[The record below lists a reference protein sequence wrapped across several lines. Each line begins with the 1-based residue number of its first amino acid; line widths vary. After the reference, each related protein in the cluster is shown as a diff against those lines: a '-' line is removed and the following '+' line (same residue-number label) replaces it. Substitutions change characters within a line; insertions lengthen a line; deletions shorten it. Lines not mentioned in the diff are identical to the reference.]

1 MLKLAPFAFL
11 VTWGSG
17 AVFVKLGLEEV
28 SVWPFLA
35 VRAVG
40 AFLVLTAVCIFAFRG
55 QIAARLFGYPAA
67 VLGKILAA
75 GVLLQVAYQGA
86 FFLAISEGMSP
97 GLLAII
103 LGLQPILASLIGRED
118 AGVKGYLLL
127 ACGFLG
133 LAVSVAG
140 SREIGGLG
148 FSGAAFG
155 VLSVASISA
164 GSVLQQRVTVHP
176 LASSFHQSLV
186 AAVVFLVVMLF
197 TDALWAPGAKFVLAA
212 SWMIV
217 VVSTGATL
225 LLLYMLKHDSAG
237 KVGSL
242 FYLVPAVA
250 LAFDYLMFGQSVSLM
265 TVAGALLVV
274 TSIIL
279 YRRHQT
285 GASSVKR
292 TSRG

>member
-1 MLKLAPFAFL
+1 MLKIAPFAFL
-11 VTWGSG
+11 LMWGSG

-35 VRAVG
+35 VRAAG
-40 AFLVLTAVCIFAFRG
+40 AFTVLAAICMIVFRG
-55 QIAARLFGYPAA
+55 QVVASLFGHPSGVLAK
-67 VLGKILAA
+67 VLGA
-75 GVLLQVAYQGA
+75 GLLLQVVYQGA

-103 LGLQPILASLIGRED
+103 LGLQPILASLIGREE
-118 AGVKGYLLL
+118 AGWKGYLLL
-127 ACGFLG
+127 ACGFVG

-140 SREIGGLG
+140 TREIGGLSLAG
-148 FSGAAFG
+148 CTFA
-155 VLSVASISA
+155 VLSVAAISA
-164 GSVLQQRVTVHP
+164 GSVLQRQVAVHP
-176 LASSFHQSLV
+176 LTSTFHQSMIA
-186 AAVVFLVVMLF
+186 AAVFVLGLLF
-197 TDALWAPGAKFVLAA
+197 TDPHWAPGARFVLAA

-237 KVGSL
+237 RVGSL

-250 LAFDYLMFGQSVSLM
+250 LAFDYWMFGQRVSFL
-265 TVAGALLVV
+265 TLAGALLVV

-279 YRRHQT
+279 YRRHQLQ
-285 GASSVKR
+285 
-292 TSRG
+292 TSATQRSLGG